1 MLGLSLDLH
10 DDNPSRL
17 AVSRLRRGTTR
28 FAAAWLAG
36 VVTIAAPAHAR
47 TAAEAQ
53 ALVERGVAHIHDVG
67 RQQAFVDFDRPDGGF
82 VDGELYVFCLD
93 ANGVTV
99 ANGGNPHIVGHNTS
113 DVHGE
118 DGRRMTVEIG
128 QLGFTRGSGWLEYRW
143 PNPATKRIELKVVY
157 VLKVDDQTVCASG
170 YYKSAAP

>member
-1 MLGLSLDLH
+1 MLGLSVDLH
-10 DDNPSRL
+10 DDNPGRP
-17 AVSRLRRGTTR
+17 AVPRLRRGTTR
-28 FAAAWLAG
+28 LAALVAGALA
-36 VVTIAAPAHAR
+36 IAIPAQAR

-53 ALVERGVAHIHDVG
+53 ALAERGVAHIRDVG
-67 RQQAFVDFDRPDGGF
+67 QQQAFADFDRPDGGF

-93 ANGVTV
+93 VAGVTV

-113 DVHGE
+113 GVHGE

-128 QLGFTRGSGWLEYRW
+128 QLGFTQGSGWLEYRW

-170 YYKSAAP
+170 YYKSATP